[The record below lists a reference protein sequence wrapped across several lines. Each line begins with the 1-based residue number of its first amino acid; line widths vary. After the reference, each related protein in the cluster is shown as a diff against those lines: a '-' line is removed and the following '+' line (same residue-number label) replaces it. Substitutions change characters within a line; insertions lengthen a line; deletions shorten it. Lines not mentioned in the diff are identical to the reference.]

1 MAKKY
6 IRLNEN
12 GNLSQVVEF
21 KDGDRME
28 LPLTKEGK
36 LLLMLEV
43 LMLMVLLNQ
52 WLKIVKR
59 KKTMWLALMTERKS
73 NY

>member
-21 KDGDRME
+21 KDGDRIE
-28 LPLTKEGK
+28 LPP
-36 LLLMLEV
+36 
-43 LMLMVLLNQ
+43 LNKDGSIR
-52 WLKIVKR
+52 WYKDKMKNND
-59 KKTMWLALMTERKS
+59 KK
-73 NY
+73 

>member
-21 KDGDRME
+21 KDGDRRVN
-28 LPLTKEGK
+28 GIS
-36 LLLMLEV
+36 
-43 LMLMVLLNQ
+43 N
-52 WLKIVKR
+52 VKF
-59 KKTMWLALMTERKS
+59 
-73 NY
+73 

>member
-28 LPLTKEGK
+28 LPLNKEGSLVWYK
-36 LLLMLEV
+36 D
-43 LMLMVLLNQ
+43 
-52 WLKIVKR
+52 KIR
-59 KKTMWLALMTERKS
+59 EKS
-73 NY
+73 KEQK